1 VKDGFSNFLHL
12 TPSPFPQGR
21 GESANEMYKNIGIL
35 HTPSPCGEGRGGVT
49 KVKGEQFPSKL
60 EGAGGG

>member
-21 GESANEMYKNIGIL
+21 GASANEMYKNIGIL
-35 HTPSPCGEGRGGVT
+35 HTPSPCGEGRGGVKKEEGEGR
-49 KVKGEQFPSKL
+49 KVKIKGK
-60 EGAGGG
+60 